1 MCKKNKETIVPEW
14 AAANESAPWVLQ
26 PSYERAGERDILL
39 DDVQDACE
47 ELLNALQIRR
57 DHNTEETAKRMA
69 RMFVNEVFAGRY
81 TRQPE
86 ITLFPNVKGIRNLYT
101 VGPVTIRSCCSH
113 HFVPIMGQAWF
124 GVIPTPESKLMG
136 LSKFSRIA
144 NWFFNRPQI
153 QEEGT
158 QQLGDWLKENLGGAG
173 IGLVV
178 RAKHF
183 CTVWRGI
190 KDSEETMVTS
200 FMHGVLDTD
209 PKARAEFFEAIKAQG
224 F

>member
-1 MCKKNKETIVPEW
+1 MSKKDCVV
-14 AAANESAPWVLQ
+14 AANKCVPWIYAPEDMQ
-26 PSYERAGERDILL
+26 ERQLNRMQKEVEQACEKLL
-39 DDVQDACE
+39 D
-47 ELLNALQIRR
+47 ALQIKR
-57 DHNTEETAKRMA
+57 DHNTEETPKRMA
-69 RMFVNEVFAGRY
+69 KMFVREVFAGRY
-81 TRQPE
+81 TPE
-86 ITLFPNVKGIRNLYT
+86 PKITLFPNVKGLQNLYT
-101 VGPVTIRSCCSH
+101 VGPVTVRSCCSH

-124 GVIPTPESKLMG
+124 GIISTRDSKLMG

-153 QEEGT
+153 QEEAT
-158 QQLGDWLKENLGGAG
+158 QQLGDWLQQNVGGAG

-190 KDSEETMVTS
+190 KDTKETMITS
-200 FMHGVLDTD
+200 FMHGVLNDD
-209 PKARAEFFEAIKAQG
+209 AKARAEFFEAIKAQG

>member
-1 MCKKNKETIVPEW
+1 MGKKDCVVVANKCVPW
-14 AAANESAPWVLQ
+14 I
-26 PSYERAGERDILL
+26 YEPEDVQEQQLNRMQKEVELICEKLL
-39 DDVQDACE
+39 D
-47 ELLNALQIRR
+47 ALQIER
-57 DHNTEETAKRMA
+57 DHNTEETPKRMA
-69 RMFVNEVFAGRY
+69 KMFVREVFAGRY
-81 TRQPE
+81 TPE
-86 ITLFPNVKGIRNLYT
+86 PKITLFPNVKGLQNLYT

-124 GVIPTPESKLMG
+124 GIIPTKDSKLMG

-153 QEEGT
+153 QEEAT
-158 QQLGDWLKENLGGAG
+158 QQLGDWLQTNVGGAG

-190 KDSEETMVTS
+190 KDAEENMITS
-200 FMHGVLDTD
+200 FMHGVLNDD
-209 PKARAEFFEAIKAQG
+209 VKARAEFFEAIKAQG

>member
-1 MCKKNKETIVPEW
+1 MGKKDCVAVANKCVPWIYASEDEQERQL
-14 AAANESAPWVLQ
+14 NEMQKEV
-26 PSYERAGERDILL
+26 EFICEKLL
-39 DDVQDACE
+39 D
-47 ELLNALQIRR
+47 ALQIKQ
-57 DHNTEETAKRMA
+57 DHNTKETPKRMA
-69 RMFVNEVFAGRY
+69 KMFVREVFAGRY
-81 TRQPE
+81 TPE
-86 ITLFPNVKGIRNLYT
+86 PKITLFPNVNGLQNLYT

-124 GVIPTPESKLMG
+124 GIIPTKDSKLMG

-144 NWFFNRPQI
+144 NWIFNRPQI
-153 QEEGT
+153 QEEAT
-158 QQLGDWLKENLGGAG
+158 QQLGDWLQINVGGAG

-190 KDSEETMVTS
+190 KDAEENMITS
-200 FMHGVLDTD
+200 FMYGVLNDD
-209 PKARAEFFEAIKAQG
+209 AKARVEFFEAIKAQG